1 MSNFTLGPNADDT
14 GNSMGC
20 AWYLYRNH
28 TQDSN
33 AYPKRDTWY
42 HHIDPQD
49 PVEGESSTPR
59 EIAAMIARGRSVA
72 LYDGAPE
79 AGPRALGH
87 RSILFDP
94 RNKDAKDIVNRI
106 KKREWYRPFA
116 GIILEEHFDEYFE
129 TLGLKS
135 SPNMTVSF
143 VVKKAL
149 QECPGIIHVDGTCRI
164 QTVTSGYMA
173 EVLREFHNE
182 TGVPVLLNTS
192 FNLAG
197 KPLVHTTQDALDT
210 LNDSMLDAVY
220 FVQDDSLV
228 R

>member
-1 MSNFTLGPNADDT
+1 M
-14 GNSMGC
+14 
-20 AWYLYRNH
+20 
-28 TQDSN
+28 
-33 AYPKRDTWY
+33 
-42 HHIDPQD
+42 
-49 PVEGESSTPR
+49 
-59 EIAAMIARGRSVA
+59 
-72 LYDGAPE
+72 
-79 AGPRALGH
+79 GH

-94 RNKDAKDIVNRI
+94 RNKDAKDIVNKI

-143 VVKKAL
+143 VAKEKAL